1 MDAADG
7 ARDTALVLAVAGGGH
22 RGGHGD
28 AAGLGTN
35 SRKNA
40 HSARCHN
47 ALEMPVLSAGGGGG
61 LPAISVLPRVAP
73 PGDMYVTR
81 SVGLVGLLKLWFDCS
96 SLSYLPNQTTRRLYS
111 HSAARPPH
119 HGNGSVVS
127 LSSVTRPCSPE
138 PFPPRARES
147 SAHAARLD
155 LKRELSR
162 PRTASTQLCVRLPAR
177 VDARP
182 PRTTPDHP
190 ARPVPSG

>member
-1 MDAADG
+1 M
-7 ARDTALVLAVAGGGH
+7 VLATRLSCWRWRGGGTE
-22 RGGHGD
+22 
-28 AAGLGTN
+28 AATAMQLASGRTRERTHTRQGAIMPSKCPCSVRAEEVD
-35 SRKNA
+35 SRQYP
-40 HSARCHN
+40 SS
-47 ALEMPVLSAGGGGG
+47 PVS
-61 LPAISVLPRVAP
+61 PP

-81 SVGLVGLLKLWFDCS
+81 SVGLVGLLKLWFACS